1 MLCVPKDFGRLK
13 SPDGAEF
20 TTAIKEIVRNE
31 ILLPFSSSCL
41 TLIDHGV
48 GRGHPLTG
56 APAVGRRGA
65 PGAVSA
71 LEVAA

>member
-20 TTAIKEIVRNE
+20 TTAIKEFFKG
-31 ILLPFSSSCL
+31 ILSPLSSSFL

-48 GRGHPLTG
+48 GRGHPLTR